1 VASTES
7 TPPPF
12 ESTARL
18 AANRG
23 FFGSFPLAPA
33 FLLVIRFS
41 EFLLSLSRLRKQV
54 ILMVADGF
62 MLSVALFGALA
73 AQSRGDASLDI
84 VTFAWLTGALVFIT
98 LLIFARLGLYRTVIR
113 YLSEGAFLKVV
124 EAVLVSAV
132 VLAALISIGGFRGVS
147 MTTPIAYC
155 LIALLLIGGSRLAT
169 RVCFR
174 AVVRQAKE
182 KRKSVVIYGAGDC
195 GVQLAKAL
203 AFSGE
208 YRPVAFVDDD
218 ESLQRR
224 VVHGLPVCSP
234 GDLGKLIPKLALSQ
248 VLLAMPSI
256 SPVRRAEILA
266 NLDAWP
272 IHVRTVP
279 SLSDLVSG
287 TANLRDTREI
297 DIEDVLGRKDGG
309 EGGTLLDA
317 CVRDKVVMVTGAGG
331 SIGSQLCRQVLRLGA
346 KKLILFEQS
355 EFLLYQIEKELLA
368 TLPQEEATVG
378 VVGLLG
384 SIQDRARLESAMRD
398 FNVDSVFHAAA
409 YKHVPMVEYNI
420 IEGARNNVLGSWQVA
435 TAAVAAGVRTCVLV
449 STDKAVRPSSVM
461 GASKRLAEL
470 IFQAMATNGTGSR
483 FCIVRLGNVIGS
495 SGSVIPLFREQLRR
509 GGPLTVTDPNAK
521 RYFMSVSEAADLIV
535 QAGSMAAG
543 GEIFVLE
550 MGEPMRIDD
559 LARKMI
565 RLAGLTIKTSDRPDG
580 DIEIEY
586 IGLRPGEKL
595 CEELVIGN
603 CVEPTV
609 HPRILCARE
618 VCLSL
623 EQVRFLLRLLSKLC
637 ARHDCEGVRQGFL
650 HAADGYQPD
659 RPLIDRLWE
668 QQLERS
674 RFAAAHPTEKVHSI
688 TPNGDRVNQGRR
700 EDPGRSASAA
710 LLKLARRPSDGR
722 SASAGQVS
730 SAET

>member
-1 VASTES
+1 MATTEG
-7 TPPPF
+7 TPPSSIF
-12 ESTARL
+12 KARAAGIRELIGRLLSPALLL
-18 AANRG
+18 ATKT
-23 FFGSFPLAPA
+23 
-33 FLLVIRFS
+33 S

-54 ILMVADGF
+54 IMMAADGV
-62 MLSVALFGALA
+62 MMAVALFWALA
-73 AQSRGDASLDI
+73 VQSSGDAPLGVVES
-84 VTFAWLTGALVFIT
+84 AGLTGALVFFA

-113 YLSEGAFLKVV
+113 YLSEGAFLRVV
-124 EAVLVSAV
+124 EAVLLSAL
-132 VLAALISIGGFRGVS
+132 VLGALISIGGFRGVS

-155 LIALLLIGGSRLAT
+155 LIALLLIGGSRLAM

-174 AVVRQAKE
+174 AVVRQAKK

-208 YRPVAFVDDD
+208 YRPMAFVDDD
-218 ESLQRR
+218 ERLQRR
-224 VVHGLPVCSP
+224 LVHGLPVCSP
-234 GDLGKLIPKLALSQ
+234 EHLGKLIPKLALSQ

-266 NLDAWP
+266 NLDALP

-287 TANLRDTREI
+287 AANLRDTREI
-297 DIEDVLGRKDGG
+297 DIEDVLSRKGG
-309 EGGTLLDA
+309 GQGGTLLDA

-331 SIGSQLCRQVLRLGA
+331 SIGSQLCRQVLQLGA
-346 KKLILFEQS
+346 KQLILFEQS
-355 EFLLYQIEKELLA
+355 EFLLYQIEKELFA
-368 TLPQEEATVG
+368 ALPQEEASVRL
-378 VVGLLG
+378 VALLG
-384 SIQDRARLESAMRD
+384 SVQDRARLESAMRG
-398 FNVDSVFHAAA
+398 FNVESVFHAAA

-435 TAAVAAGVRTCVLV
+435 SAAVAAGVQTCVLV

-470 IFQAMATNGTGSR
+470 IFQAMATSGMGPR

-521 RYFMSVSEAADLIV
+521 RYFMSASEAADLIV

-543 GEIFVLE
+543 GEIFVLD
-550 MGEPMRIDD
+550 MGEPMRIDE

-565 RLAGLTIKTSDRPDG
+565 RLAGVTIKTPDHPDG
-580 DIEIEY
+580 DIKIEY

-603 CVEPTV
+603 CVEPTA

-618 VCLSL
+618 ACLSL
-623 EQVRFLLRLLSKLC
+623 EQVRLLIRLLSKVC
-637 ARHDCEGVRQGFL
+637 ARHDCEGVRQVFL
-650 HAADGYQPD
+650 CAADGYQPD

-668 QQLERS
+668 QQLESS
-674 RFAAAHPTEKVHSI
+674 RQAAARPAGK
-688 TPNGDRVNQGRR
+688 TPSSKPNRDRLNGGRR
-700 EDPGRSASAA
+700 EGAVRPASATAPSLA
-710 LLKLARRPSDGR
+710 LQVIDGG
-722 SASAGQVS
+722 SG
-730 SAET
+730 

>member
-1 VASTES
+1 MATTEG
-7 TPPPF
+7 TPPSF
-12 ESTARL
+12 ISTARAAAVREISGRLLSPASLL
-18 AANRG
+18 AAKT
-23 FFGSFPLAPA
+23 
-33 FLLVIRFS
+33 S

-54 ILMVADGF
+54 IMMAADGV
-62 MLSVALFGALA
+62 MMAVALFGALA
-73 AQSRGDASLDI
+73 VQSSGDAPIGI
-84 VTFAWLTGALVFIT
+84 VESAGLTGALVFFA

-124 EAVLVSAV
+124 EAVLLSAV

-155 LIALLLIGGSRLAT
+155 LIALLLIGGSRLVM
-169 RVCFR
+169 RICFR
-174 AVVRQAKE
+174 AVVMQAKE
-182 KRKSVVIYGAGDC
+182 KKRKSVVIYGAGDC

-378 VVGLLG
+378 LVGLLG
-384 SIQDRARLESAMRD
+384 SIQDRARLESVMRD

-637 ARHDCEGVRQGFL
+637 ARHDCEGVRQVFL

-668 QQLERS
+668 QQLESS

-700 EDPGRSASAA
+700 EDAGRSASAA